1 MKKVMS
7 DFTPIV
13 LFRLKIKYDMKNKK
27 HAFFIK
33 TIFITQWASKA
44 PKPWKYPAS
53 NAWAAIF
60 KIADFSCSFL
70 KVVKLGNF

>member
-33 TIFITQWASKA
+33 TIFITQ
-44 PKPWKYPAS
+44 
-53 NAWAAIF
+53 
-60 KIADFSCSFL
+60 
-70 KVVKLGNF
+70 

>member
-1 MKKVMS
+1 MYFGFKKVEKIINIYNETHEKVMS

-33 TIFITQWASKA
+33 TIFITQ
-44 PKPWKYPAS
+44 
-53 NAWAAIF
+53 
-60 KIADFSCSFL
+60 
-70 KVVKLGNF
+70 